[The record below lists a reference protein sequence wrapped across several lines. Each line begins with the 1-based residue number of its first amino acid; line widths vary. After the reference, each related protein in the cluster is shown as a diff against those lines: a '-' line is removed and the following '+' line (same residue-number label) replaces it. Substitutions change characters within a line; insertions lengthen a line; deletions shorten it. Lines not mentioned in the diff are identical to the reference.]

1 MILEVRG
8 DGGIELALE
17 GFRFYDIVRWRRGE
31 LMEMPWTGIY
41 VPQANVDMDLN
52 EDAAPDVHFFTVEPT
67 STTPGV
73 LYLDVISDYGLT
85 NGTSGDVTWRTEVPR
100 E

>member
-1 MILEVRG
+1 VILEVRG

-67 STTPGV
+67 SFYPIPESH
-73 LYLDVISDYGLT
+73 LLT
-85 NGTSGDVTWRTEVPR
+85 NPALQQNPGW
-100 E
+100 